1 MIIVKTTNGDRFIN
15 EAETLQVSHVKDKA
29 QVEVW
34 PSRWCNERQ
43 LPQFYIIDNV
53 EQVIYS
59 DHPHEV
65 DWVDKGSDLDR
76 LTKEYSEHL
85 KWSDEMRVKYMDLE
99 TENAKLKEEVRELEK
114 RIRTENPET
123 RKIGTTKATI
133 EMESEEFESLLKAID
148 FGAEWMN
155 ENGYSV
161 QEKKFKAIYDKLKNL

>member
-1 MIIVKTTNGDRFIN
+1 MIIIKTNNGDRFIN

-34 PSRWCNERQ
+34 PSRWGNQ
-43 LPQFYIIDNV
+43 QQQPQYYVIGDV

-59 DHPHEV
+59 DHPHEF
-65 DWVDKGSDLDR
+65 DWVDKGSELDR
-76 LTKEYSEHL
+76 LSKEYSEHL
-85 KWSDEMRVKYMDLE
+85 KQSNELRVKCMDLVI
-99 TENAKLKEEVRELEK
+99 ENEKLKDKVRELEK

-133 EMESEEFESLLKAID
+133 EIESEEFESLLKAID

-161 QEKKFKAIYDKLKNL
+161 QEKKFKAIYDKLKEL

>member
-1 MIIVKTTNGDRFIN
+1 
-15 EAETLQVSHVKDKA
+15 
-29 QVEVW
+29 
-34 PSRWCNERQ
+34 
-43 LPQFYIIDNV
+43 V

-65 DWVDKGSDLDR
+65 DWVDKGSELDR
-76 LTKEYSEHL
+76 LSKEYCEHL
-85 KWSDEMRVKYMDLE
+85 KKSNELRIKYMDLD
-99 TENAKLKEEVRELEK
+99 TENAKLKEKVRELEK
-114 RIRTENPET
+114 RIRTENPEK

-161 QEKKFKAIYDKLKNL
+161 QEKKFKAIYDKLKEL